1 LIDFE
6 NIENNSFWVVNQFV
20 IKENNNQKR
29 LDLVI
34 FVNGLPLVISELKN
48 PTDEKATLEKAYT
61 QIQNYKK
68 AIPTIFYYNA
78 LCIISDGLEAK
89 TSSLSAP
96 FSRFLAWKSPDKKE
110 NEKLP
115 QIEIMAKRMLNKQ
128 VLLNLIKH
136 YTVFE
141 QEEKKDKKT

>member
-1 LIDFE
+1 
-6 NIENNSFWVVNQFV
+6 
-20 IKENNNQKR
+20 
-29 LDLVI
+29 
-34 FVNGLPLVISELKN
+34 
-48 PTDEKATLEKAYT
+48 
-61 QIQNYKK
+61 
-68 AIPTIFYYNA
+68 

-89 TSSLSAP
+89 TSSLSVP

-115 QIEIMAKRMLNKQ
+115 QIEIITQRMLDKQ
-128 VLLNLIKH
+128 VLLSLIKH